1 MSVRKLVRDVVM
13 GLAAVVAVST
23 AARAAEPVRLYVT
36 VDKAELVNLP
46 ALPISKIALTNPGIA
61 DVYVIN
67 PTQIL
72 LSGKQAGTT
81 SLTCS
86 IRDAPRLRRRGDP
99 GRSAT
104 AGTPVPSES
113 HAVVQRGR
121 GVAAASCATERAWV
135 QPATAAEPS
144 SRKVRQR
151 SPLCCCSAHRRRVAG
166 GRGRARVDPA

>member
-1 MSVRKLVRDVVM
+1 MSVRKLVQDVVM

-81 SLTCS
+81 SLTVFY
-86 IRDAPRLRRRGDP
+86 P
-99 GRSAT
+99 GRTESFDVVVHPVPVGNSRARL
-104 AGTPVPSES
+104 VPSES
-113 HAVVQRGR
+113 HAVQVQRAGTVSQQLFVR
-121 GVAAASCATERAWV
+121 DEERAWV
-135 QPATAAEPS
+135 QLGNGKAEPEAAA
-144 SRKVRQR
+144 K
-151 SPLCCCSAHRRRVAG
+151 
-166 GRGRARVDPA
+166 